1 MEVVG
6 KAIDKRWKKKKH
18 GEMLTQTFAMLF
30 PLNVQ
35 LGVIKV
41 FGL

>member
-1 MEVVG
+1 MKEKKNG
-6 KAIDKRWKKKKH
+6 K
-18 GEMLTQTFAMLF
+18 MLIQTFAMLF
-30 PLNVQ
+30 PSRVQ